1 MTLGGA
7 EVTGHEPLQLHAA
20 GMAEMWNVRVIE
32 LKPQDSSGLHHTYG
46 STNTVTV
53 GAKAGRE
60 GCEMSLK
67 TARERGK
74 KRKRKQPQELLVM
87 GRLA

>member
-20 GMAEMWNVRVIE
+20 EMTEMWNVRVIE
-32 LKPQDSSGLHHTYG
+32 LQPQDSSDLHRTYG
-46 STNTVTV
+46 SINTVTV

-60 GCEMSLK
+60 GCELPLK

-74 KRKRKQPQELLVM
+74 KRQRKQPQELLVT